1 MRQTSDLLY
10 TSEHEWI
17 SIDDTVATIGIT
29 NFAQSELGDII
40 FIELPNVGD
49 EFESNDVFG
58 TIEAVKTV
66 ADLYMPLSGKIIEI
80 NPNIED
86 APENVNNSPYD
97 DGWIVKIEISANA
110 DKSELL
116 NEGSYKKLING

>member
-1 MRQTSDLLY
+1 MRQTSDMLY

-17 SIDDTVATIGIT
+17 SIDGNVATIGIT

-40 FIELPNVGD
+40 FIELPNVSD

-80 NPNIED
+80 NSNIED

-116 NEGSYKKLING
+116 NEESYKKLING

>member
-1 MRQTSDLLY
+1 MRKTSELLY

-17 SIDDTVATIGIT
+17 AINDNVATIGIT

-49 EFESNDVFG
+49 EFGSNDVFG

-80 NPNIED
+80 NSKIED

-97 DGWIVKIEISANA
+97 DGWIVKIEVNDSV
-110 DKSELL
+110 DKRDLL
-116 NEGSYKKLING
+116 NEESYKKLING

>member
-97 DGWIVKIEISANA
+97 DGWIVKIEVSANA

-116 NEGSYKKLING
+116 NEESYKKLING

>member
-80 NPNIED
+80 NSNIED

-97 DGWIVKIEISANA
+97 DGWIVKIEVSANA

-116 NEGSYKKLING
+116 NEESYKKLING

>member
-80 NPNIED
+80 NSNIED
-86 APENVNNSPYD
+86 APENVNNAPYD

-116 NEGSYKKLING
+116 NEESYKKLING

>member
-80 NPNIED
+80 NSNIED

-116 NEGSYKKLING
+116 NEESYKKLING

>member
-116 NEGSYKKLING
+116 NEESYKKLING

>member
-1 MRQTSDLLY
+1 MRQTSDMLY

-17 SIDDTVATIGIT
+17 SIDDNVATIGIT

-80 NPNIED
+80 NSNIED

-116 NEGSYKKLING
+116 NEESYKKLING

>member
-1 MRQTSDLLY
+1 MRQTSDLHF

-17 SIDDTVATIGIT
+17 SIDDNVATIGIT
-29 NFAQSELGDII
+29 YFAQSELGDII

-80 NPNIED
+80 NSNIED
-86 APENVNNSPYD
+86 TPENVNNSPYD
-97 DGWIVKIEISANA
+97 DGWIVKIEISPSA
-110 DKSELL
+110 DKGELL
-116 NEGSYKKLING
+116 NEESYKKLING

>member
-17 SIDDTVATIGIT
+17 SIDGNVATIGIT
-29 NFAQSELGDII
+29 DFAQGELGDII
-40 FIELPNVGD
+40 FIELPNAGD

-80 NPNIED
+80 NSNIED

-116 NEGSYKKLING
+116 NEESYKKLING

>member
-97 DGWIVKIEISANA
+97 DGWIVKIDINANA

-116 NEGSYKKLING
+116 NEESYKKLING

>member
-80 NPNIED
+80 NPSIED

-97 DGWIVKIEISANA
+97 DGWIVKIDISANA

-116 NEGSYKKLING
+116 NEESYKKLING

>member
-17 SIDDTVATIGIT
+17 SINDNVATIGIT

-66 ADLYMPLSGKIIEI
+66 ADLYTPLSGKIIEI
-80 NPNIED
+80 NSNIED

-97 DGWIVKIEISANA
+97 DGWIVKIKVNDSA
-110 DKSELL
+110 DKSNLL
-116 NEGSYKKLING
+116 NEESYKKLING

>member
-1 MRQTSDLLY
+1 MRQTSDLLF

-17 SIDDTVATIGIT
+17 SIDDNVATIGIT

-86 APENVNNSPYD
+86 APENINNSPYD
-97 DGWIVKIEISANA
+97 DGWIVKIDINANA

-116 NEGSYKKLING
+116 NEESYKKLING

>member
-49 EFESNDVFG
+49 EFKSNDVFG

-80 NPNIED
+80 NSNIED

-97 DGWIVKIEISANA
+97 DGWIVKIDISANA

-116 NEGSYKKLING
+116 NEESYKKLING

>member
-17 SIDDTVATIGIT
+17 SIDDNVATIGIT

-49 EFESNDVFG
+49 EFGSNDVFG

-80 NPNIED
+80 NSNIEN

-110 DKSELL
+110 DKGELL
-116 NEGSYKKLING
+116 NEESYKKLING

>member
-97 DGWIVKIEISANA
+97 DGWIVKIDISANA

-116 NEGSYKKLING
+116 NEESYKKLING

>member
-10 TSEHEWI
+10 TSEHEWV
-17 SIDDTVATIGIT
+17 SIDNNVATIGIT

-80 NPNIED
+80 NSNIED

-116 NEGSYKKLING
+116 NEESYKKLTNG

>member
-17 SIDDTVATIGIT
+17 SIDDNVATIGIT

-86 APENVNNSPYD
+86 APENINNSPYD
-97 DGWIVKIEISANA
+97 DGWIVKIDINANA

-116 NEGSYKKLING
+116 NEESYKKLING

>member
-80 NPNIED
+80 NPNIEIQ
-86 APENVNNSPYD
+86 AR
-97 DGWIVKIEISANA
+97 
-110 DKSELL
+110 
-116 NEGSYKKLING
+116 LILK

>member
-17 SIDDTVATIGIT
+17 SIDDNVATIGIT

-80 NPNIED
+80 NSNIED

-97 DGWIVKIEISANA
+97 DGWIVKIKISANA

-116 NEGSYKKLING
+116 NEESYKKLING

>member
-1 MRQTSDLLY
+1 MRQTSDMLY

-17 SIDDTVATIGIT
+17 SIDDNVATIGIT

-116 NEGSYKKLING
+116 NEESYKKLING